1 MTLLPLPAGPGTDAD
16 PYRSGDWSYDP
27 DPAQVAAAAA
37 PWRRRLDLHPAT
49 EDTTRRILLLI
60 DEQRDFCLPEGA
72 LYVGGRSGRG
82 AVEDTERVVRFIYRN
97 LGNLTEIVCSLDSHT
112 PQQIFFSSFWIDA
125 SGDQLESHREVL
137 ASEVEAGTAAPNP
150 ALAGWFG
157 NGSAKWLCRQAA
169 DYCRRLEETGRY
181 RLYLWPPHCF
191 LGSEG
196 HGLVGA
202 VQEARLFFSYA
213 RQAETPMLIKGMNAL
228 TEYYSVLAPEV
239 LVRHDG
245 EMLDQRNDTLIDR
258 LLGADALIVAGQAA
272 SHCVRSTVDDLL
284 DEMKARDLS
293 ARKLHILA
301 DCMSAVAVPDPERS
315 GEFAADFTPE
325 VEASMKRW
333 QEAGAHIASS
343 EDDAS
348 DWS

>member
-16 PYRSGDWSYDP
+16 PYKAGEWSYNP
-27 DPAQVAAAAA
+27 DPNRVAAAAA
-37 PWRRRLDLHPAT
+37 AWRRRHSLPAAT
-49 EDTTRRILLLI
+49 EDTTRRILLLV

-82 AVEDTERVVRFIYRN
+82 AVEDTDRVVRFIYRN
-97 LGNLTEIVCSLDSHT
+97 LGNLTEIASSLDSHV
-112 PQQIFFSSFWIDA
+112 PQQIFFPSFWVDA
-125 SGDQLESHREVL
+125 SGKQLDGYREVL
-137 ASEVEAGTAAPNP
+137 ASEVEAGEAVPNP

-157 NGSAKWLCRQAA
+157 DGTEKWLRRQAL
-169 DYCRRLEETGRY
+169 DYCRRLEEAGRY

-196 HGLVGA
+196 HGLAGA

-213 RQAETPMLIKGMNAL
+213 RRAETPMLIKGTNAL
-228 TEYYSVLAPEV
+228 TEYYSVLSPEV

-245 EMLDQRNDTLIDR
+245 EKLDERNDTLIDW
-258 LLGADALIVAGQAA
+258 LLQADALIVAGQAA

-284 DEMKARDLS
+284 AEMDARG
-293 ARKLHILA
+293 APAGKLHVLA
-301 DCMSAVAVPDPERS
+301 DCMSAVAVPNPEKS
-315 GEFAADFTPE
+315 GEFVADFTPE

-333 QEAGAHIASS
+333 QEAGVHIASS

-348 DWS
+348 DWG

>member
-1 MTLLPLPAGPGTDAD
+1 MVLLPLPEGPGTDAD
-16 PYRSGDWSYDP
+16 PYRSGDWSWNP
-27 DPAQVAAAAA
+27 DPNRVAAAAA
-37 PWRRRLDLHPAT
+37 AWRDRHDLGPAT
-49 EDTTRRILLLI
+49 ADETRRILLLV

-82 AVEDTERVVRFIYRN
+82 AVLDTDRVVRFIYRN
-97 LGNLTEIVCSLDSHT
+97 LGNLTEIGSSLDSHV
-112 PQQIFFSSFWIDA
+112 PQQIFFSSFWVDA
-125 SGDQLESHREVL
+125 AGQQLDSYREVL
-137 ASEVEAGTAAPNP
+137 AADVEAGKAVPNP

-157 NGSAKWLCRQAA
+157 DGSHDWLRRQAL

-213 RQAETPMLIKGMNAL
+213 RSAETPILIKGTNAL
-228 TEYYSVLAPEV
+228 TEYYSVLSPEV

-245 EMLDQRNDTLIDR
+245 EELDRRNESLIGW
-258 LLGADALIVAGQAA
+258 LLDADAVIVAGQAA

-284 DEMKARDLS
+284 GEMTARGLP
-293 ARKLHILA
+293 AGRLHVLA
-301 DCMSAVAVPDPERS
+301 DCMSAVAVPDPARP
-315 GEFAADFTPE
+315 GKFAADFTPE
-325 VEASMKRW
+325 VDAAMKRW
-333 QEAGAHIASS
+333 QKAGVHIASS
-343 EDDAS
+343 EDDAA
-348 DWS
+348 DWG

>member
-1 MTLLPLPAGPGTDAD
+1 MTRLPLPAGPGTSAD
-16 PYRSGDWSYDP
+16 PYRSGDWSYNP
-27 DPAQVAAAAA
+27 DPGPVAAAAA
-37 PWRRRLDLHPAT
+37 SWRRRHDLAPAAH
-49 EDTTRRILLLI
+49 DTTRRILLLV

-82 AVEDTERVVRFIYRN
+82 AVEDTDRVVRFIYRN
-97 LGNLTEIVCSLDSHT
+97 LGNLTDIASSLDSHT
-112 PQQIFFSSFWIDA
+112 PQQIFFSSFWVDA
-125 SGDQLESHREVL
+125 RGNQLESYREVL
-137 ASEVEAGTAAPNP
+137 ASEVESGQAVPNP

-157 NGSAKWLCRQAA
+157 DGTEEWLRRQAL
-169 DYCRRLEETGRY
+169 DYCRQLEETGRY

-196 HGLVGA
+196 HALVGA

-213 RQAETPMLIKGMNAL
+213 RRAETPMLIKGANAL
-228 TEYYSVLAPEV
+228 TEYYSVLSAEV

-245 EMLDQRNDTLIDR
+245 EKLDERNDTLIDW
-258 LLGADALIVAGQAA
+258 LLEADALIVAGQAA

-284 DEMKARDLS
+284 AEMKARGVP

-301 DCMSAVAVPDPERS
+301 DCMSAVAVPHPEKR

-333 QEAGAHIASS
+333 QKAGAHLASS

>member
-1 MTLLPLPAGPGTDAD
+1 MTLLPLPTGPGATAD
-16 PYRSGDWSYDP
+16 PYRAGDWSYDP
-27 DPAQVAAAAA
+27 DPNEVAAAAA
-37 PWRRRLDLHPAT
+37 EWRRRHGLVPAA
-49 EDTTRRILLLI
+49 EDGTRRILLLV

-82 AVEDTERVVRFIYRN
+82 AVKDTDRVVRFIYRN
-97 LGNLTEIVCSLDSHT
+97 LGNLTEIASSLDSHA
-112 PQQIFFSSFWIDA
+112 PRQIFFSSFWVDA
-125 SGDQLESHREVL
+125 SGKQLDNYREVL
-137 ASEVEAGTAAPNP
+137 ASQIEAGEAVPDP

-157 NGSAKWLCRQAA
+157 DGSHDWLRRQAL
-169 DYCRRLEETGRY
+169 DYCRRLEATGKY

-191 LGSEG
+191 LGGEG

-213 RQAETPMLIKGMNAL
+213 RAGETPVLIKGTNPL
-228 TEYYSVLAPEV
+228 TEFYSVLSPEV

-245 EMLDQRNDTLIDR
+245 EKLDERNEPLIDR

-284 DEMKARDLS
+284 AEMKARDVP
-293 ARKLHILA
+293 ANRLHVLA
-301 DCMSAVAVPDPERS
+301 DCMSAVAVPDPARP
-315 GEFAADFTPE
+315 GEFLADFTPE
-325 VEASMKRW
+325 VEGSLKRW
-333 QEAGAHIASS
+333 REAGVHIASS

-348 DWS
+348 DWD

>member
-1 MTLLPLPAGPGTDAD
+1 MTLLPLPAGTGPDSD
-16 PYRSGDWSYDP
+16 PYRSGDWSYNP
-27 DPAQVAAAAA
+27 DPNRIAAAAA
-37 PWRRRLDLHPAT
+37 EWRSRHHLPPAT
-49 EDTTRRILLLI
+49 DDKTRRILLLV

-82 AVEDTERVVRFIYRN
+82 AIEDTDRIVRFIYRN
-97 LGNLTEIVCSLDSHT
+97 LGNLTEIASSLDSHT
-112 PQQIFFSSFWIDA
+112 PQQIFFSSFWVDA
-125 SGDQLESHREVL
+125 SGKQLDSYREVL
-137 ASEVEAGTAAPNP
+137 AAEVEAGKAVPNP

-157 NGSAKWLCRQAA
+157 NRTKQWLRRQAL

-213 RQAETPMLIKGMNAL
+213 RNAETPILIKGMNPL
-228 TEYYSVLAPEV
+228 TEFYSLLSPEV

-245 EMLDQRNDTLIDR
+245 KQLDQRNEELIDR
-258 LLGADALIVAGQAA
+258 LLEADAVIVAGQAA

-284 DEMKARDLS
+284 AEMQSHDVPASR
-293 ARKLHILA
+293 LHVLA
-301 DCMSAVAVPDPERS
+301 DCMSAVAVPDPEHP
-315 GEFAADFTPE
+315 GEFVADFTDE
-325 VEASMKRW
+325 FETALRRYKA
-333 QEAGAHIASS
+333 AGVHIASS

-348 DWS
+348 DWD

>member
-1 MTLLPLPAGPGTDAD
+1 MALLPLPAGPGTDAD
-16 PYRSGDWSYDP
+16 PYRGSDWSYDP
-27 DPAQVAAAAA
+27 DPIRVATAAAE
-37 PWRRRLDLHPAT
+37 WRSRHDLTPASAD
-49 EDTTRRILLLI
+49 ETRRILLLV

-82 AVEDTERVVRFIYRN
+82 AVGDTDRVVRFIYRN
-97 LGNLTEIVCSLDSHT
+97 LGNLTEIASSLDSHT
-112 PQQIFFSSFWIDA
+112 PQQIFFSSFWVDA
-125 SGDQLESHREVL
+125 SGKELDAYREVL
-137 ASEVEAGTAAPNP
+137 ASEIAAGEAVPNP

-157 NGSAKWLCRQAA
+157 DGTEKWLRRQAL
-169 DYCRRLEETGRY
+169 DYCRRLEANGKY

-213 RQAETPMLIKGMNAL
+213 RGAETPILIKGTNAL
-228 TEYYSVLAPEV
+228 TEYYSVLSPEV

-245 EMLDQRNDTLIDR
+245 EKLDERNETLIDW
-258 LLGADALIVAGQAA
+258 LLEADALIVAGQAA

-284 DEMKARDLS
+284 AEMKSRGVS
-293 ARKLHILA
+293 AGKLHILA
-301 DCMSAVAVPDPERS
+301 DCMSAVAVPDPATP
-315 GEFAADFTPE
+315 GAFAADFTPD
-325 VEASMKRW
+325 VETAMKRW
-333 QEAGAHIASS
+333 QEAGVHIASS

-348 DWS
+348 DWG

>member
-1 MTLLPLPAGPGTDAD
+1 MTILPLPAGPGPDAD

-27 DPAQVAAAAA
+27 DPTRVAAAAA
-37 PWRRRLDLHPAT
+37 DWRSRHDLAPAT
-49 EDTTRRILLLI
+49 QDKTRRILLLI

-82 AVEDTERVVRFIYRN
+82 AVEDTDRIVRFIYRN
-97 LGNLTEIVCSLDSHT
+97 LGNLTEIASSLDSHT
-112 PQQIFFSSFWIDA
+112 PQQIFFSSFWVDA
-125 SGDQLESHREVL
+125 SGRQLDGYREVL
-137 ASEVEAGTAAPNP
+137 ASEIEAGEAIPNP

-157 NGSAKWLCRQAA
+157 DGSHDWLRRQAL
-169 DYCRRLEETGRY
+169 DYCRRLEATGKH

-191 LGSEG
+191 LGSAG
-196 HGLVGA
+196 HALVGA

-213 RQAETPMLIKGMNAL
+213 RAAESPILIKGTNPL
-228 TEYYSVLAPEV
+228 TEFYSVLAPEV

-245 EMLDQRNDTLIDR
+245 EEIGQRNDMLIER
-258 LLGADALIVAGQAA
+258 LLDADALIVAGQAA

-284 DEMKARDLS
+284 AEMQSRHVPTS
-293 ARKLHILA
+293 RLHVLA
-301 DCMSAVAVPDPERS
+301 DCMSAVAVPDPDRL
-315 GEFAADFTPE
+315 GNYLADFTPE

-333 QEAGAHIASS
+333 QNAGVHIASS

-348 DWS
+348 DWG

>member
-1 MTLLPLPAGPGTDAD
+1 MPLLPLPPGAGTDAD

-27 DPAQVAAAAA
+27 EPSRVAAAAA
-37 PWRRRLDLHPAT
+37 AWRSRHDLAPAT
-49 EDTTRRILLLI
+49 GDEARRILLLV
-60 DEQRDFCLPEGA
+60 DEQRDFCLPRGS

-82 AVEDTERVVRFIYRN
+82 AIGDTDRVVRFIYRN
-97 LGNLTEIVCSLDSHT
+97 LGNLSEIASSLDSHT
-112 PQQIFFSSFWIDA
+112 PQQIFFSSFWVDA
-125 SGDQLESHREVL
+125 AGNQLDSYREVL
-137 ASEVEAGTAAPNP
+137 ASEVEAGEAAPNP

-157 NGSAKWLCRQAA
+157 DGTAKWLRRQAL
-169 DYCRRLEETGRY
+169 DYCRRLEATGRY

-196 HGLVGA
+196 HDLVGA

-213 RQAETPMLIKGMNAL
+213 RSAETPILIKGTNAL

-245 EMLDQRNDTLIDR
+245 EKLDERNETLIDW
-258 LLGADALIVAGQAA
+258 LLEADALIVAGQAA

-284 DEMKARDLS
+284 AEMKARGVA

-301 DCMSAVAVPDPERS
+301 DCMSAVAVPDPANA
-315 GEFAADFTPE
+315 GDFVADFTPE
-325 VEASMKRW
+325 VEAAMKRW
-333 QEAGAHIASS
+333 RAAGVHIASS
-343 EDDAS
+343 DDDAS
-348 DWS
+348 NWG

>member
-1 MTLLPLPAGPGTDAD
+1 MTLLPLPGGPGTDAD
-16 PYRSGDWSYDP
+16 PYKAGEWSYNP
-27 DPAQVAAAAA
+27 DPNRVAAAAGA
-37 PWRRRLDLHPAT
+37 WRRRHSLPAAT
-49 EDTTRRILLLI
+49 EDTTRRILLLV

-82 AVEDTERVVRFIYRN
+82 AVEDTDRVVRFIYRN
-97 LGNLTEIVCSLDSHT
+97 LGSLTEIASSLDSHT
-112 PQQIFFSSFWIDA
+112 PQQIFFSSFWVDA
-125 SGDQLESHREVL
+125 SGKQLDGYREVL
-137 ASEVEAGTAAPNP
+137 ASEVEAGEAVPNP

-157 NGSAKWLCRQAA
+157 DGTAKWLRRQAL
-169 DYCRRLEETGRY
+169 DYCRRLETTGRY

-213 RQAETPMLIKGMNAL
+213 RKSETPMLIKGTNAL
-228 TEYYSVLAPEV
+228 TEYYSVLSPEV

-245 EMLDQRNDTLIDR
+245 EKLDARNDTLIDW
-258 LLGADALIVAGQAA
+258 LLEADALIVAGQAA

-284 DEMKARDLS
+284 AEMDTRGVPAG
-293 ARKLHILA
+293 KLHVLA
-301 DCMSAVAVPDPERS
+301 DCMSAVAVPNPEKS
-315 GEFAADFTPE
+315 GEFVADFTPE

-333 QEAGAHIASS
+333 QEAGVHIASS

-348 DWS
+348 DWG

>member
-16 PYRSGDWSYDP
+16 PYKAGEWSYNP
-27 DPAQVAAAAA
+27 GPNRVAAAAA
-37 PWRRRLDLHPAT
+37 AWRRRHSLPAAT
-49 EDTTRRILLLI
+49 EDTTRRILLLV

-82 AVEDTERVVRFIYRN
+82 AVEDTDRVVRFVYRN
-97 LGNLTEIVCSLDSHT
+97 LGNLTEIASSLDSHV
-112 PQQIFFSSFWIDA
+112 PQQIFFPSFWVDA
-125 SGDQLESHREVL
+125 SGNQLDGYREVL
-137 ASEVEAGTAAPNP
+137 ASEVEAGEAVPNP

-157 NGSAKWLCRQAA
+157 DGTQKWLRRQAL

-213 RQAETPMLIKGMNAL
+213 RRAETPMLIKGTNAL
-228 TEYYSVLAPEV
+228 TEYYSVLSPEV

-245 EMLDQRNDTLIDR
+245 EKLDERNDTLIDW
-258 LLGADALIVAGQAA
+258 LLQADALIVAGQAA

-284 DEMKARDLS
+284 AEMDARG
-293 ARKLHILA
+293 APAGKLHVLA
-301 DCMSAVAVPDPERS
+301 DCMSAVAVPNPEKS
-315 GEFAADFTPE
+315 GEFVADFTPE

-333 QEAGAHIASS
+333 QEAGVHIASS

-348 DWS
+348 DWG

>member
-1 MTLLPLPAGPGTDAD
+1 MALLPLPAGPGPDSD
-16 PYRSGDWSYDP
+16 PYRSGDWSYSP
-27 DPAQVAAAAA
+27 DPNRVAAAAA
-37 PWRRRLDLHPAT
+37 DWRSRHHLTPAAAD
-49 EDTTRRILLLI
+49 ETRRILLLV

-82 AVEDTERVVRFIYRN
+82 AIEDTDRVVRFIYRN
-97 LGNLTEIVCSLDSHT
+97 LGNLTEIASSLDSHT
-112 PQQIFFSSFWIDA
+112 PQQIFFSSFWVDT
-125 SGDQLESHREVL
+125 SGKQLDSYREVL
-137 ASEVEAGTAAPNP
+137 ASEVEAGKAVPNP

-157 NGSAKWLCRQAA
+157 DRTEEWLRRQAL

-213 RQAETPMLIKGMNAL
+213 RGAETPVLIKGTNAL
-228 TEYYSVLAPEV
+228 TEYYSVLSPEV

-245 EMLDQRNDTLIDR
+245 QKLDQRNETLIDW
-258 LLGADALIVAGQAA
+258 LLEADAIIVAGQAA
-272 SHCVRSTVDDLL
+272 SHCVRHTVDDLL
-284 DEMKARDLS
+284 AEMRSRYVPASR
-293 ARKLHILA
+293 LHVLA
-301 DCMSAVAVPDPERS
+301 DCMSAVAVPDPAKP
-315 GEFAADFTPE
+315 GEFLADFTPE
-325 VEASMKRW
+325 VEAALQGWR
-333 QEAGAHIASS
+333 EAGVHIASS

-348 DWS
+348 DWG

>member
-1 MTLLPLPAGPGTDAD
+1 MPLLPLPAAPGTDAD

-27 DPAQVAAAAA
+27 DPNRVAAAAA
-37 PWRRRLDLHPAT
+37 EWRDRHDLTPAAT
-49 EDTTRRILLLI
+49 DETRRILLLI

-82 AVEDTERVVRFIYRN
+82 AVEDTDRVVRFIYRN
-97 LGNLTEIVCSLDSHT
+97 LGNLTEIASSLDSHL
-112 PQQIFFSSFWIDA
+112 PQQIFFSSFWVDA
-125 SGDQLESHREVL
+125 SGNQLDSYREVL
-137 ASEVEAGTAAPNP
+137 ASEVEAGDALPNP
-150 ALAGWFG
+150 ALARRFGDGTYGWL
-157 NGSAKWLCRQAA
+157 KRQAL
-169 DYCRRLEETGRY
+169 DYCRRLEATGRY

-213 RQAETPMLIKGMNAL
+213 RSAETPVFIKGTNPL
-228 TEYYSVLAPEV
+228 TEFYSVLAPEV

-245 EMLDQRNDTLIDR
+245 EQLDQRNGALIDR
-258 LLGADALIVAGQAA
+258 LLQADALIVAGQAA

-284 DEMKARDLS
+284 AEMQSRGIRAD
-293 ARKLHILA
+293 KLHILA
-301 DCMSAVAVPDPERS
+301 DCMSAVAVPDPATPN
-315 GEFAADFTPE
+315 GFLADFTSE

-333 QEAGAHIASS
+333 QEAGVHIASS
-343 EDDAS
+343 EEDVS
-348 DWS
+348 SWG

>member
-1 MTLLPLPAGPGTDAD
+1 MALLPLPASPGTDSD

-27 DPAQVAAAAA
+27 DPNRVAAAAA
-37 PWRRRLDLHPAT
+37 EWRGRHHLTPAT
-49 EDTTRRILLLI
+49 ADETRRVLLLV

-82 AVEDTERVVRFIYRN
+82 AIEDTDRVVRFIYRN
-97 LGNLTEIVCSLDSHT
+97 LGNLSEIASSLDSHT
-112 PQQIFFSSFWIDA
+112 PQQIFFSSFWVDG
-125 SGDQLESHREVL
+125 SGKRLDGYREVL
-137 ASEVEAGTAAPNP
+137 ASEIEAGEAVPDP

-157 NGSAKWLCRQAA
+157 DGTAEWLRRQAL

-213 RQAETPMLIKGMNAL
+213 RNAETPMLIKGTNPL
-228 TEYYSVLAPEV
+228 TEFYSVLSPEV

-245 EMLDQRNDTLIDR
+245 DKLDQRNEKLIDW
-258 LLGADALIVAGQAA
+258 LLDADAIIVAGQAA
-272 SHCVRSTVDDLL
+272 SHCVRHTVDDLL
-284 DEMKARDLS
+284 AEMQSRDVPAS
-293 ARKLHILA
+293 RLHVLA
-301 DCMSAVAVPDPERS
+301 DCMSAVAVPDPEAPGR
-315 GEFAADFTPE
+315 FLADFTPE

-333 QEAGAHIASS
+333 REAGVHIASS
-343 EDDAS
+343 GDDAS
-348 DWS
+348 GWG